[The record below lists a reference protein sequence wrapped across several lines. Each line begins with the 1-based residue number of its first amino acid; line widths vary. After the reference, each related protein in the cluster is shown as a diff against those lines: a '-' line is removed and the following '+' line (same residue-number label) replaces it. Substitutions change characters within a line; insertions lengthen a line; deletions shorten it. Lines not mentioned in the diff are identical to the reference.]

1 MDNPRPAKV
10 AVVDEVRQ
18 RLTSTN
24 GVILTEYRGLT
35 VGDLATLRRALREA
49 GGEYKVYKN
58 TLARLAVRD
67 LGLLELEAL
76 LEGPTAMAFVRD
88 DVVPVAKALRD
99 YARTN
104 PNLVVKG
111 GVLGTRVL
119 TAADAG
125 AIADLPARDVLLA
138 RIAGGLAAPL
148 QQFAGLLQALPR
160 NLVYGLKALIDQRGG
175 VPEPVPEPEP
185 EPEPPAEA
193 VAEAP
198 AEPESE
204 PEPPTESEPPT
215 ETVTQE
221 EQ

>member
-10 AVVDEVRQ
+10 AVVDEVRE
-18 RLTSTN
+18 RLSSTN

-35 VGDLATLRRALREA
+35 VSDLATLRRVLRDA
-49 GGEYKVYKN
+49 GGDYKVYKN

-88 DVVPVAKALRD
+88 DVVPVARALRD
-99 YARTN
+99 YARVN

-125 AIADLPARDVLLA
+125 AIAELPPRDVLLA

-160 NLVYGLKALIDQRGG
+160 NLAYGLKALIDQRGG
-175 VPEPVPEPEP
+175 VPEAVP

-193 VAEAP
+193 VAEAVAEAP
-198 AEPESE
+198 ADPESE
-204 PEPPTESEPPT
+204 PPTASEPPT

>member
-1 MDNPRPAKV
+1 MDNPRPDKV
-10 AVVDEVRQ
+10 AVVEEVRE
-18 RLTSTN
+18 RLSSAN

-35 VGDLATLRRALREA
+35 VSDLAALRRALREA

-111 GVLGTRVL
+111 GVLGTRFL

-125 AIADLPARDVLLA
+125 AIAELPGRDVLLA

-148 QQFAGLLQALPR
+148 QQLAGLLQAVPR
-160 NLVYGLKALIDQRGG
+160 NLAYGLKALIDQRGG
-175 VPEPVPEPEP
+175 E
-185 EPEPPAEA
+185 
-193 VAEAP
+193 AEAP
-198 AEPESE
+198 PEAGTEAST
-204 PEPPTESEPPT
+204 EPPTEPETETPT

>member
-1 MDNPRPAKV
+1 MDNPRPDKV
-10 AVVDEVRQ
+10 AVVEEVRE
-18 RLTSTN
+18 RLSSAN

-35 VGDLATLRRALREA
+35 VSDLAALRRALREA

-58 TLARLAVRD
+58 TRSRLAVRD
-67 LGLLELEAL
+67 LGLLEVEAL

-111 GVLGTRVL
+111 GVLGTRFL

-125 AIADLPARDVLLA
+125 AIAELPGRDVLLA

-148 QQFAGLLQALPR
+148 QQLAGLLQAVPR
-160 NLVYGLKALIDQRGG
+160 NLAYGLKALIDQRGG
-175 VPEPVPEPEP
+175 E
-185 EPEPPAEA
+185 
-193 VAEAP
+193 AEAP
-198 AEPESE
+198 PEAGTEAST
-204 PEPPTESEPPT
+204 EPPTEPETETPT